1 MIGIPR
7 SNSYKRH
14 WIDGVQCDQMAVSIL
29 GHLEQVYFA
38 QKYKIFA
45 KEGSQFYQILNSFA
59 INGPKTCN
67 ILPRR
72 QNFAKSGHTDGVA
85 EI

>member
-45 KEGSQFYQILNSFA
+45 KEGSQFHQILNSYA
-59 INGPKTCN
+59 INVTFCPGGKISPNLVT
-67 ILPRR
+67 LMGWL
-72 QNFAKSGHTDGVA
+72 KS
-85 EI
+85 E